1 MTTLCPHLPMY
12 TSNLF
17 LLVFSCSAKSSKLNS
32 PSLLYQ
38 PGLDFEEAERER
50 GGEGLLELDRDLDAG
65 EVGGGGGGD
74 VMIVAREMME
84 NVGGKDVGL

>member
-38 PGLDFEEAERER
+38 PGLDLEEAERER
-50 GGEGLLELDRDLDAG
+50 GGKGLLELDRDLDTR
-65 EVGGGGGGD
+65 EVGGGGGD
-74 VMIVAREMME
+74 VMIVAREKE
-84 NVGGKDVGL
+84 NGGEKEVGL

>member
-50 GGEGLLELDRDLDAG
+50 GGEDLLELDRDLDAG

-74 VMIVAREMME
+74 VMIVAREME
-84 NVGGKDVGL
+84 NGGGKDVGL

>member
-1 MTTLCPHLPMY
+1 MY

-50 GGEGLLELDRDLDAG
+50 GGKGLLELDRDLDAG

-74 VMIVAREMME
+74 VMIVAREME
-84 NVGGKDVGL
+84 NGGENEVGL

>member
-50 GGEGLLELDRDLDAG
+50 GGEDLLELDRDLDAG
-65 EVGGGGGGD
+65 EVGGGGGGGD
-74 VMIVAREMME
+74 VMIVAREKE
-84 NVGGKDVGL
+84 NGGGKDVGL

>member
-50 GGEGLLELDRDLDAG
+50 GGKGLLELDRDLEAG

-84 NVGGKDVGL
+84 NGGGKDVEL

>member
-38 PGLDFEEAERER
+38 PGLDLEEAERER
-50 GGEGLLELDRDLDAG
+50 GGEDLLELDRDLDAG
-65 EVGGGGGGD
+65 EAGGGGGGD
-74 VMIVAREMME
+74 VMIVAREME
-84 NVGGKDVGL
+84 NGGAEDVEL

>member
-50 GGEGLLELDRDLDAG
+50 GGKGLLELDRDLDAG
-65 EVGGGGGGD
+65 EGGGGGD
-74 VMIVAREMME
+74 VMIVAREME
-84 NVGGKDVGL
+84 NGGEKEVGL

>member
-1 MTTLCPHLPMY
+1 MY

-38 PGLDFEEAERER
+38 PGLDLEEAERER
-50 GGEGLLELDRDLDAG
+50 GGEDLLELDRDLDAG
-65 EVGGGGGGD
+65 EGGGGGGGD
-74 VMIVAREMME
+74 VMIVAREME
-84 NVGGKDVGL
+84 NGGEEDVGL

>member
-50 GGEGLLELDRDLDAG
+50 GGKGLLELDRDLDAR

-74 VMIVAREMME
+74 VMIVAREME
-84 NVGGKDVGL
+84 NGGGKDVRL

>member
-50 GGEGLLELDRDLDAG
+50 GGEDLLELDRDLDAG
-65 EVGGGGGGD
+65 EVGGGDGGD
-74 VMIVAREMME
+74 VMIVAREME
-84 NVGGKDVGL
+84 NGGGKDVGL

>member
-50 GGEGLLELDRDLDAG
+50 GGKDLLELEDAG
-65 EVGGGGGGD
+65 EGGGGGGD
-74 VMIVAREMME
+74 VMIVAREME
-84 NVGGKDVGL
+84 NGGAEDVEL

>member
-38 PGLDFEEAERER
+38 PGLDLEEAERER
-50 GGEGLLELDRDLDAG
+50 GGEDLLELDRDLDAG
-65 EVGGGGGGD
+65 EAGGGGGGD

-84 NVGGKDVGL
+84 NVGEEDVEL

>member
-1 MTTLCPHLPMY
+1 MY

-38 PGLDFEEAERER
+38 PGLDFEEAER
-50 GGEGLLELDRDLDAG
+50 GGGGKGLLELDRDLDAG
-65 EVGGGGGGD
+65 EGGGGGGGGD
-74 VMIVAREMME
+74 VMIVAREME
-84 NVGGKDVGL
+84 NGGGKDVGL

>member
-65 EVGGGGGGD
+65 EVGGGSGGD
-74 VMIVAREMME
+74 VMIVAREME
-84 NVGGKDVGL
+84 NGGGKDVEL

>member
-50 GGEGLLELDRDLDAG
+50 GGEDLLELDRDLDAG
-65 EVGGGGGGD
+65 EGGVGGD

-84 NVGGKDVGL
+84 NGGEEDVGL

>member
-50 GGEGLLELDRDLDAG
+50 GGEGLLELERDWDAG
-65 EVGGGGGGD
+65 EGGGGGD
-74 VMIVAREMME
+74 VMIVAREME
-84 NVGGKDVGL
+84 NGGGKDVGL

>member
-50 GGEGLLELDRDLDAG
+50 GGEDLLELDRDLDAG
-65 EVGGGGGGD
+65 EVGGGGGGE
-74 VMIVAREMME
+74 VMIVAREME
-84 NVGGKDVGL
+84 NGGEEDVRL

>member
-38 PGLDFEEAERER
+38 PGLDFEEAER
-50 GGEGLLELDRDLDAG
+50 GGGGKGLLELDRDLDAG
-65 EVGGGGGGD
+65 EGGGGGGGGD
-74 VMIVAREMME
+74 VMIVAREME
-84 NVGGKDVGL
+84 NGGGKDVGL

>member
-1 MTTLCPHLPMY
+1 MY

-50 GGEGLLELDRDLDAG
+50 GGKGLLELDRDLDAG
-65 EVGGGGGGD
+65 EAGGGGGGD
-74 VMIVAREMME
+74 VMIVAREME
-84 NVGGKDVGL
+84 NGGGKDVEL

>member
-1 MTTLCPHLPMY
+1 MY

-50 GGEGLLELDRDLDAG
+50 GGEDLLELDRDLDAG
-65 EVGGGGGGD
+65 GGGGGE

-84 NVGGKDVGL
+84 NGGEKDVGL

>member
-50 GGEGLLELDRDLDAG
+50 GGKGLLELDRDLDAREG
-65 EVGGGGGGD
+65 GGGGGGD

-84 NVGGKDVGL
+84 NGGVEDVEL

>member
-1 MTTLCPHLPMY
+1 MY

-38 PGLDFEEAERER
+38 PGLDLEEAERER

-65 EVGGGGGGD
+65 EVGGGGSGD
-74 VMIVAREMME
+74 VMIVAREME

>member
-1 MTTLCPHLPMY
+1 MY

-50 GGEGLLELDRDLDAG
+50 GGEDLLELDRDLDAG
-65 EVGGGGGGD
+65 EVGGGGGGGD

-84 NVGGKDVGL
+84 NGGAEDVKP

>member
-38 PGLDFEEAERER
+38 PGLDLEEAERER
-50 GGEGLLELDRDLDAG
+50 GGKGLLELDRDLDAG
-65 EVGGGGGGD
+65 EAGGGGGGD
-74 VMIVAREMME
+74 VMIVAREME
-84 NVGGKDVGL
+84 NVGGKDV

>member
-1 MTTLCPHLPMY
+1 MY

-50 GGEGLLELDRDLDAG
+50 GGKGLLELEDAG

-74 VMIVAREMME
+74 VMIVAREME
-84 NVGGKDVGL
+84 NGGENEVGL

>member
-50 GGEGLLELDRDLDAG
+50 GGKGLLELDRDLDAG
-65 EVGGGGGGD
+65 EGDGGGGE
-74 VMIVAREMME
+74 VMIVAREKE
-84 NVGGKDVGL
+84 NGEEDVGL

>member
-38 PGLDFEEAERER
+38 PGLDFEEAER
-50 GGEGLLELDRDLDAG
+50 GGGKGLLELDRDLDAR
-65 EVGGGGGGD
+65 EVGGGDGGGD
-74 VMIVAREMME
+74 VMIVAREME
-84 NVGGKDVGL
+84 NGGGKDVEL